1 MRYGQLLMEVE
12 KPGRY
17 EGVESGA
24 IVKDWDLQALKVA
37 LCFPDL
43 YEIGMSHLGLPI
55 LYNVLNSMEG
65 VCAERAYA
73 VWPDMETLLR
83 REALPL
89 ISRESGKPLSGF
101 DLLGFTLQYELSIT
115 NVLAMLELGGVPI
128 LAGERGEGDPIVIG
142 GGPVA
147 ANPEPYADFF
157 DCFFIGEGEEGIR
170 EIAEALMEGQRQ
182 GLSRSARIDLL
193 REIGGVYIPS
203 DFSPIFQDG
212 RFAGFTGGD
221 SVRRRVISD
230 LDANYSSP
238 APILPFGSIVHDRLS
253 VEVARGCTR
262 GCRFCQAGFLYRP
275 VRERAPEKLLNEVQE
290 GLSCTGEEEIGLLSL
305 STGDYSSIAP
315 LLVNLMEKYEEEHVS
330 ISLPSLRIDSLDGR
344 FLSEVS
350 RVRKTG
356 FTLAPEAGSMALRA
370 RINKNFTD
378 EDILTSVSKIFSAGW
393 KGVKL
398 YFMVG
403 LPFETEE
410 DREAIPRLVEL
421 IAALAPGGKG
431 RVTVSVSNF
440 VPKPHTP
447 FQWARQISS
456 EEVIRIQGKLRDSM
470 NNKKVKF
477 KGHGAGISR
486 IEGIFARGDRRLGKV
501 ALAAYK
507 SGCRMDG
514 WTSEFKEN
522 LWDKALLKHGLEE
535 ETFLR
540 ERDTR
545 ECLPWD
551 MVDIGV
557 DREYFLREFEKAAAA
572 LPTGDCRI
580 GDCENCGTCD
590 FVDIAPISGRGDL
603 PYPDAREKKARGE
616 VDSSSFPKMRFRY
629 SKTGPAAFLSH
640 LDTTSALHKAFRASG
655 VPLFY
660 SQGFNPHPKMTLG
673 TALPLGTESLCETG
687 EAKVTNMPPLSPTRD
702 KINAFLPEGLKI
714 EALINIPPLSPGM
727 PTGASREEYTIYP
740 SAAAKEAAEQLGG
753 WEKILDNYWRKDS
766 FEVIKRRANKPD
778 RVLEAKDYV
787 DGLWTS
793 GETLSL
799 ELARGGD
806 GSSIS
811 LEAFLHSLLSL
822 DEKSRATERIIKVRM
837 DVRQES

>member
-17 EGVESGA
+17 EGIESGA
-24 IVKDWDLQALKVA
+24 VVKDWDAQALRVA

-73 VWPDMETLLR
+73 VWPDMEALLR
-83 REALPL
+83 REGLPL
-89 ISRESGKPLSGF
+89 ISRENGKPLKDF
-101 DLLGFTLQYELSIT
+101 DLIGFTLQYELSIT
-115 NVLAMLELGGVPI
+115 NVLAMLELGGIPI
-128 LAGERGEGDPIVIG
+128 LTSERSEEDPIVLG

-157 DCFFIGEGEEGIR
+157 DCFFIGEGEEGIK
-170 EIAEALMEGQRQ
+170 EIAGALAAGLEL

-193 REIGGVYIPS
+193 REVDGVYIPS
-203 DFSPIFQDG
+203 DYSPIFEG
-212 RFAGFTGGD
+212 GSFAGFTGGD
-221 SVRRRVISD
+221 PVRRRIISD
-230 LDANYSSP
+230 LNANYASP

-275 VRERAPEKLLNEVQE
+275 VRERAPGELLNEIRS

-305 STGDYSSIAP
+305 STGDYSSIGP
-315 LLVNLMEKYEEEHVS
+315 LLVNLMDKYEEDHVS
-330 ISLPSLRIDSLDGR
+330 ISLPSLRIDSLDTR

-356 FTLAPEAGSMALRA
+356 FTLAPEAGSMALRS
-370 RINKNFTD
+370 RINKNFSD
-378 EDILTSVSKIFSAGW
+378 EEILSSVSKIFAAGW

-398 YFMVG
+398 YFMIG

-410 DREAIPRLVEL
+410 DREAIPKLVEK
-421 IAALAPGGKG
+421 IVALAPGGKG

-447 FQWARQISS
+447 FQWARQLSS
-456 EEVIRIQGKLRDSM
+456 EEVIRIQSKLRERL
-470 NNKKVKF
+470 NNKKIKF
-477 KGHGAGISR
+477 KGHGAGVSR

-501 ALAAYK
+501 ALSAYK

-514 WTSEFKEN
+514 WTSEFKES
-522 LWDKALLKHGLEE
+522 LWDKALLENNLEA

-540 ERDTR
+540 ERDIE

-557 DREYFLREFEKAAAA
+557 DREYFLGEFEKAASA
-572 LPTGDCRI
+572 LPTGDCRT
-580 GDCENCGTCD
+580 GECENCGTCN
-590 FVDIAPISGRGDL
+590 FTDILPISEGGEL
-603 PYPDAREKKARGE
+603 SYPAIRDSKNREE
-616 VDSSSFPKMRFRY
+616 VDPSSFPKMRFRY
-629 SKTGPAAFLSH
+629 SKTGPAVFLSH
-640 LDTTSALHKAFRASG
+640 LDTTSALHKAFRAAG
-655 VPLFY
+655 VPIFY

-687 EAKVTNMPPLSPTRD
+687 EAKVVEIPPLASTKERV
-702 KINAFLPEGLKI
+702 NSFLPEGLKV
-714 EALINIPPLSPGM
+714 EALISIPPLSPGLS
-727 PTGASREEYTIYP
+727 TAASREEYSIYP
-740 SAAAKEAAEQLGG
+740 SKAAMEAAANEGG
-753 WEKILDNYWRKDS
+753 WNKIFDNYWRAES
-766 FEVIKRRANKPD
+766 FKVIKRRANKPD

-787 DGLWTS
+787 EGVWLTGDTI
-793 GETLSL
+793 SL
-799 ELARGGD
+799 ELTRGGD

-811 LEAFLHSLLSL
+811 PEGFLHSLLGL
-822 DEKSRATERIIKVRM
+822 DENRRATERIIKVRM
-837 DVRQES
+837 DVRQD